1 MPLQVE
7 QIPGRYKALDV
18 SGQALAFAS
27 TGVGFR
33 IAGVSPAEDF
43 VLLDTGL
50 DFAISDGMTGGVSY
64 AGPFGDA
71 VTSNA
76 VKGQLTRL
84 FWNASTSAL
93 GH

>member
-27 TGVGFR
+27 TGIGFR

-50 DFAISDGMTGGVSY
+50 DFAISDGMTGGGVLRR
-64 AGPFGDA
+64 P
-71 VTSNA
+71 V
-76 VKGQLTRL
+76 RRRR
-84 FWNASTSAL
+84 
-93 GH
+93 H